1 MADDRPDPGAPL
13 GQTGPGHT
21 DPGHARLG
29 AANEDPTQQ
38 DPPRQGEDADDR
50 VVFLDMAERLAGI
63 GHWRYDLADEKV
75 TWSDQM
81 FAIHGMTPRPGGPD
95 LGRLLELYHPDDKG
109 RLATL
114 VEHAVKTGEG
124 YELEARILHPG
135 GEPRFVAATAECV
148 MDADGKVTALVG
160 VLRDITD
167 TRRSERFMRA
177 ITDHMPGMIAYW
189 DRDLKCQFAN
199 ARYVEWFGRTPQ
211 QMAGITMPTLMGPKL
226 FALNRPYIEGALAGR
241 PQTFERTL
249 VKPSGEVGHTFAQ
262 YIPDLD
268 QQGRVVGFYVL
279 VTDVTPLKAA
289 EQRLAQANVALQ
301 EARDAAEAAT
311 EVKSAFLSN
320 MTHELTSPLTSIVGY
335 AELLAETP
343 DLSPAAQRYV
353 DRMQAAA
360 AAVLTTVNDLLD
372 FSRLE
377 AGHLEIVRRETD
389 PGAVA
394 IEALALLEPQ
404 MDAKG
409 LSHRLEVR
417 DLPARVLADEARLR
431 QILINLISNAARYT
445 PSGGVTVRAAYDK
458 ARGRLRYEVAD
469 TGPGI
474 DPAILPRLFQRFAQ
488 VDAARS
494 RALGGTGL
502 GLSICRGLAEAMGG
516 QVGVDSAPGH
526 GSCFWLEIPCAPRD
540 HDDGNRLS

>member
-1 MADDRPDPGAPL
+1 
-13 GQTGPGHT
+13 
-21 DPGHARLG
+21 
-29 AANEDPTQQ
+29 
-38 DPPRQGEDADDR
+38 
-50 VVFLDMAERLAGI
+50 VERSI
-63 GHWRYDLADEKV
+63 R
-75 TWSDQM
+75 
-81 FAIHGMTPRPGGPD
+81 
-95 LGRLLELYHPDDKG
+95 
-109 RLATL
+109 
-114 VEHAVKTGEG
+114 TGEG

-160 VLRDITD
+160 VLRDITGV
-167 TRRSERFMRA
+167 RRTERFMRA

-199 ARYVEWFGRTPQ
+199 AQYVEWFGRTPE
-211 QMAGITMPTLMGPKL
+211 QMIGITMPILMGPKL
-226 FALNRPYIEGALAGR
+226 FALNQPYIEDALKGR
-241 PQTFERTL
+241 RQAFERTL

-279 VTDVTPLKAA
+279 VTDVTPLKEA
-289 EQRLAQANVALQ
+289 EHQLAEANAALQ
-301 EARDAAEAAT
+301 AARDSAEAAT
-311 EVKSAFLSN
+311 EIKSAFLSN

-343 DLSPAAQRYV
+343 DLAPPARRYA
-353 DRMQAAA
+353 DRIQAAA

-377 AGHLEIVRRETD
+377 AGQLEIVRRDTD

-394 IEALALLEPQ
+394 VEALALLEPQ

-409 LSHRLEVR
+409 LSHRLEVH

-431 QILINLISNAARYT
+431 QILINLISNAVRYT
-445 PSGGVTVRAAYDK
+445 PSGGVTVGVAYDR
-458 ARGRLRYEVAD
+458 ARRRLRYEVAD

-488 VDAARS
+488 VDGARS

-516 QVGVDSAPGH
+516 EVGVDSAPGQ
-526 GSCFWLEIPCAPRD
+526 GSCFWLDIPCDPLVD
-540 HDDGNRLS
+540 DDGNRLA